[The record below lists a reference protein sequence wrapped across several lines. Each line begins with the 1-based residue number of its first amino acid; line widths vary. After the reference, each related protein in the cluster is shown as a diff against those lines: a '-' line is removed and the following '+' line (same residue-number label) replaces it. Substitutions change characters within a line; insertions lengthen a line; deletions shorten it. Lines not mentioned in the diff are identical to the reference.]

1 MGAAV
6 AWAPEPADPFAACHA
21 RFEQV
26 LQVAGSQETQ
36 QMKHSDLERL
46 LAEEGQELMRQL
58 YQACLDQRAQAEVND
73 EVVDAQ
79 GKQRTRQRTQRRE
92 LETIFGTVEVGRTGY
107 GAEGEASL
115 HPLDAQLNLPDERY
129 SLEVRRRVALEAS
142 KNSFDETVETLSRY
156 TGAEI
161 GKRQV
166 EELVGRAAQDFD
178 AFYEQRHHQAAAA
191 EATAAE
197 ATAAQAT
204 AAQATAAQAAATEAA
219 AAPPA
224 ATDAVPT
231 DALLVIT
238 GDAKGVVMHRE
249 DLRPATRTASER
261 TPRSK
266 LNTRLSKGEKRNRK
280 RMAMVAAVYAV
291 AAQVRTPEQMLAVL
305 ARDEE
310 AEPRPARPR
319 PQHKRVWASLE
330 QEPREVLEEAF
341 REALQRDP
349 QGNQI
354 WVAVVDGNETQ
365 LTILKQLAEH
375 YGVRLTIVLD
385 IFHVLEYLWKAG
397 HALAAEGS
405 AELEQWVLQRLGR
418 VLEGRAP
425 HVAAGMRRSAT
436 KRRLATRKREPVDRC
451 ANYLLKYQDYL
462 AYDQYLAAGFPIG
475 SGVIEGAC
483 RHLVN
488 DRLGITGARWRLRGA
503 EAVLRLRALRSSGD
517 FDEYWRFHEA
527 REWERTHRQRYAD
540 GQVPSLQQPNNG
552 RPRLRIVRE

>member
-197 ATAAQAT
+197 AT